1 MQLFLQLLITL
12 GQKLQSQKSA
22 AHRSIRAA
30 YNAFRT
36 VRGTNLRLG
45 TTVDACAT
53 SALKGAEQFVLQ
65 RTILHG
71 DDFFLLYLQSPA

>member
-22 AHRSIRAA
+22 VHRSIRAA

-53 SALKGAEQFVLQ
+53 SALKGAVRSSKGNSSWEY
-65 RTILHG
+65 
-71 DDFFLLYLQSPA
+71 LLSYYLQSPA